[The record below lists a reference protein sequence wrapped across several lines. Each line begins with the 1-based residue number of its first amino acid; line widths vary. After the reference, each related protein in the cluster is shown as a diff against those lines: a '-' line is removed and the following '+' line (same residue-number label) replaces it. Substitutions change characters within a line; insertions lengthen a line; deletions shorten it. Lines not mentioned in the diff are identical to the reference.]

1 MRFVE
6 MIELLEASKYDAM
19 FDRISNLQFLKNK
32 QAFSDS
38 AQEHIAWAR
47 KNLKREDRIVWYL
60 RLAKYQLFT
69 RMLSEYPDD
78 AKIANTFP
86 DETDNREIA
95 AEKKAIQRDIAKLA
109 SRIGASDLV
118 AGDLGPN
125 LNRVKQNLLHYLGQE
140 QIETIQN
147 FRFSDQS
154 PVALFRELDSLE
166 DEWRKSVGENTVEV
180 KEGDRMIAKF
190 DGGKR
195 AWWLLDRSACRAEA
209 DAMGH
214 CGNAPREKSDDR
226 ILSFRTKVTDTR
238 WKPHLTFIL
247 DGNGLLGEMK
257 GRGNEKPAER
267 YYPYIIALLKNTK
280 IIKGIKGGGYL
291 PENNFSL
298 DDLDDG
304 TREELLNL
312 NPNLLSVFEKYRKVG
327 ATPDVIAGL
336 EEKNYE
342 SQLPGIDSI
351 GEKTVELESWDDLER
366 FARELDIE
374 PLEKLFKKIEDE
386 ADLVGDSL
394 RDSELQDMA
403 DEMNV
408 GEETYADVL
417 ARMPTEIL
425 QKIADDLEINADVST
440 YRGVMRIA
448 EKIDKSEHG
457 DRIRRAIIKTQDFSD
472 QTISKHPDLDD
483 FVEAVFS
490 GIQRASRNYHAGI
503 EYDKNNIAETGV
515 TLTMN
520 TGDFVDILEESFN
533 SADNTDNDE
542 AFMIAHD
549 VMYHQNWLALDSY
562 ELSESWSELSKEKE
576 DYSDF
581 PENEREIYRQ
591 FMVMIDKTQYKL
603 GDIKPVEVARETIKM
618 MQYNENHEL
627 ERIKQLSGISGK
639 T

>member
-19 FDRISNLQFLKNK
+19 FDRISKIQFLRNK

-38 AQEHIAWAR
+38 AQEHITWAR

-78 AKIANTFP
+78 ANIANTFP
-86 DETDNREIA
+86 DETDNHEIE
-95 AEKKAIQRDIAKLA
+95 AEKKTIQRDIAKLE
-109 SRIGASDLV
+109 SRIGASEIGP
-118 AGDLGPN
+118 ADLGPG

-154 PVALFRELDSLE
+154 PIALFRELDSLE
-166 DEWRKSVGENTVEV
+166 DEWRKSVDEDTVEV

-195 AWWLLDRSACRAEA
+195 AWWLLERGACRAEA

-214 CGNAPREKSDDR
+214 CGNLPSEKPGDR
-226 ILSFRTKVTDTR
+226 ILSFRTKITDTR
-238 WKPHLTFIL
+238 WKPHLTFIR
-247 DGNGLLGEMK
+247 DSNGLLGEMK

-267 YYPYIIALLKNTK
+267 YHPYIIALLKKTK
-280 IIKGIKGGGYL
+280 IVKGIKGGGYQ

-298 DDLDDG
+298 NDLDDE
-304 TREELLNL
+304 TREELINL
-312 NPNLLSVFEKYRKVG
+312 NPNLITVFDKYRKFG

-336 EEKNYE
+336 EERHYE
-342 SQLPGIDSI
+342 SQLPGISSI
-351 GEKTVELESWDDLER
+351 GEKTVELESWDDLES
-366 FARELDIE
+366 FARDLNIK
-374 PLEKLFKKIEDE
+374 PLKKLFEKIEDE

-408 GEETYADVL
+408 DEETYSDIL
-417 ARMPTEIL
+417 SRMPTEIL
-425 QKIADDLEINADVST
+425 QKIADDLEINTDVST
-440 YRGVMRIA
+440 YRGVMRIS

-457 DRIRRAIIKTQDFSD
+457 DRIRRAITKTQDFSD
-472 QTISKHPDLDD
+472 QIISKHPDLGD

-490 GIQRASRNYHAGI
+490 GIYRASRNYYAGI
-503 EYDKNNIAETGV
+503 KYDKNNIAETDV

-520 TGDFVDILEESFN
+520 TDDFVDILKESFE
-533 SADNTDNDE
+533 SYDTLDDDE
-542 AFMIAHD
+542 AFYIANA
-549 VMYHQNWLALDSY
+549 VISVQNWLGSDSY
-562 ELSESWSELSKEKE
+562 DLRNSWRELGKEKTD

-581 PENEREIYRQ
+581 SENEQEIYQR
-591 FMVMIDKTQYKL
+591 FMIMIDEETQYKISN
-603 GDIKPVEVARETIKM
+603 IKPVEVARETIRM

-627 ERIKQLSGISGK
+627 ERIKQLSGI
-639 T
+639 